1 MLEGVMRFLMV
12 NDRMPTADAC
22 CALCCEVITGSY
34 VREIGTGLIYCDR
47 GCYNGHVKMATL
59 AIEKRAQKAS

>member
-1 MLEGVMRFLMV
+1 MRFLMV
-12 NDRMPTADAC
+12 NDRLPAADAC
-22 CALCCEVITGSY
+22 CTLCCEAIPGNY

-47 GCYNGHVKMATL
+47 QCYGAHVKMAAL